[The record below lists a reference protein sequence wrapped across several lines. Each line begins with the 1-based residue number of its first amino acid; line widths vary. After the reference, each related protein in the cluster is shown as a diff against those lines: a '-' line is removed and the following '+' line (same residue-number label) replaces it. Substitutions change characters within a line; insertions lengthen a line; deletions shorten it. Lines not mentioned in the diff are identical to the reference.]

1 MPRIVA
7 NGLEFEYAIDGD
19 RDNPVVFAATG
30 FTDQM
35 IDWPASLIDRI
46 VEAGFCFVRYDT
58 RDMGLSTYF
67 DDAGAPTFD
76 DYFAAMAGEPLFD
89 PPYTLQDMADDAVA
103 LIEALDLGL
112 VHGVGYSMGGQ
123 VLQLAMLTAPE
134 RFATGVLIFSTSGSD
149 QLPQFS
155 DATLGVTIDAT
166 FRVDD
171 REGGIATLSALL
183 EYTNGSVHPKTAEE
197 IAHEAAASYDRA
209 YHPEGAAR
217 HMAAMF
223 ATDDYEDELRNV
235 AAPMLVLQGTDD
247 ALFRSPAYGE
257 DLAARLPNATLIDIE
272 GAGHNLASS
281 LGPVLADHIITHVA
295 GHRADAADS
304 APATTER

>member
-1 MPRIVA
+1 MARVVA
-7 NGLEFEYAIDGD
+7 NGLEFEYSIEGD
-19 RDNPVVFAATG
+19 RDNPVMFAVTG

-35 IDWPASLIDRI
+35 TDWPASLIDRI

-76 DYFAAMAGEPLFD
+76 DYFAAMAEEPLFD
-89 PPYTLQDMADDAVA
+89 PPYTLQDMAVDALA
-103 LIEALDLGL
+103 IIDALDLGV

-134 RFATGVLIFSTSGSD
+134 RFATGTLIFSTSGSD

-171 REGGIATLSALL
+171 REGAIATLAALL
-183 EYTNGSVHPKTAEE
+183 GYTNGSVYFKTAEE

-217 HMAAMF
+217 HMVAMF
-223 ATDDYEDELRNV
+223 ATDDYEDELRHLKV
-235 AAPMLVLQGTDD
+235 PVLVLQGTDD

-257 DLAARLPNATLIDIE
+257 DLADRLPNATLVDIA

-281 LGPVLADHIITHVA
+281 LGLVLADHIVTHVA
-295 GHRADAADS
+295 GHCADTAAG
-304 APATTER
+304 TGHG